1 MQDWNPRA
9 VAGFEQISIPR
20 CEGEANETLQ
30 KLAMTSRRSFL
41 GRGLAAAA
49 VPAAVLGV
57 SSTAKAVGAAPF
69 PSYYPGSTTRNFQEI
84 QVDEAT
90 HVNILIAAIESLGG
104 KPRPFPTFKGI
115 TGLNASTF
123 LSTSIA
129 FENTGVH
136 AYFGAAPYISNPNV
150 VAVALSIALV
160 EAYHSGFLNTL
171 GAQPLIPGGLN
182 YATPYTIAEVTS
194 AVSPYVVSLND
205 NGQFPLTFSTTPSP
219 ANDIAILNF
228 ALALEYLEASFY
240 YYNVARLFA

>member
-1 MQDWNPRA
+1 MQDWNLSS
-9 VAGFEQISIPR
+9 VAGFEQISIPSSQ
-20 CEGEANETLQ
+20 GEANETLQ

-49 VPAAVLGV
+49 VPATIIAA
-57 SSTAKAVGAAPF
+57 SSSSKAAAAAPF
-69 PSYYPGSTTRNFQEI
+69 PSYYTGSTTRNFQEI
-84 QVDEAT
+84 QVDEAS
-90 HVNILIAAIESLGG
+90 HVNILIAAIDSLGG
-104 KPRPFPTFKGI
+104 TPRPFPTFTKI

-136 AYFGAAPYISNPNV
+136 AYFGAAPYIHNPNV

-160 EAYHSGFLNTL
+160 EAYHAGFLNTL
-171 GAQPLIPGGLN
+171 GDQPLVPGGLT
-182 YATPYTIAEVTS
+182 YATPYSIAQVTA
-194 AVSPYVVSLND
+194 AVSPFIVRLND
-205 NGQFPLTFSTTPSP
+205 NGEFPLTFSTTPSP

-240 YYNVARLFA
+240 FYNVPALFP

>member
-1 MQDWNPRA
+1 MQDWNPSS
-9 VAGFEQISIPR
+9 VAGFEQISIPSSQ
-20 CEGEANETLQ
+20 GEANETL
-30 KLAMTSRRSFL
+30 KRLAIASRRSFL

-49 VPAAVLGV
+49 VPAVVLGA
-57 SSTAKAVGAAPF
+57 SSSAKAAVQSPF

-115 TGLNASTF
+115 TGLSASTF
-123 LSTSIA
+123 LATSIA

-136 AYFGAAPYISNPNV
+136 AYFGAAPHISNPNV

-160 EAYHSGFLNTL
+160 EGYHSGFLNTL
-171 GAQPLIPGGLN
+171 GDQPLVPGGLT
-182 YATPYTIAEVTS
+182 YATPYSIAQVTS
-194 AVSPYVVSLND
+194 AVSPYISSLND
-205 NGQFPLTFSTTPSP
+205 GGEFPLTFSTTPSP

-240 YYNVARLFA
+240 YYNVANLFG